1 MSLNLATIPS
11 DCGKPGV
18 VFDKKSYR
26 GRKPEMTLSA
36 QSVPGDLGA
45 SNLSGSEAAL
55 QSAVAKAAL
64 RFVPLLTIAYLFNY
78 LDRTSL
84 GFAALTMNKQLGLS
98 PGQFGLAAGIFF
110 AGYCTFE
117 VPSNLM
123 LYRFGAR
130 RWLCRIMISW
140 GIVSA
145 ATAFVVGPNSFYS
158 LRLLL
163 GITEA
168 GFFPGVTFF
177 LAAWFPAQYRTRML
191 AWFLVGIPLSSLIG
205 GPVCGMLLQMEG
217 IWGLAGWQW
226 LFLLVS
232 LPCIPLGLLT
242 LWLLSDRPQAAAW
255 LSPDERNVL
264 DHVLAG
270 EVRERPPSS
279 LLGALKDSRVL
290 ICAAIQFG
298 FTLGSYGIG
307 IWLPLM
313 LKEYHLS
320 TISIGWISAI
330 PYLFASAGMIL
341 WARYVD
347 EKGRRIVN
355 LAVACLLGGI
365 GLLAPVLSDSLIS
378 AVIGFS
384 LALVGVTAARAIFWT
399 IPTRFLT
406 GVAAAGG
413 LAFINSIATVGGFV
427 GPSMMGWLKEFS
439 GSYVV
444 GLLAMAAIMIAATA
458 ASMSLKLVISRE

>member
-1 MSLNLATIPS
+1 MALSTSSVTDGLNVS
-11 DCGKPGV
+11 
-18 VFDKKSYR
+18 KS
-26 GRKPEMTLSA
+26 
-36 QSVPGDLGA
+36 
-45 SNLSGSEAAL
+45 SGLDAVL
-55 QSAVAKAAL
+55 QSATRKAAL

-98 PGQFGLAAGIFF
+98 AGQFGLAAGILFL
-110 AGYCTFE
+110 GYCLFE
-117 VPSNLM
+117 VPSNLL

-130 RWLCRIMISW
+130 RWLARIMISW

-145 ATAFVVGPNSFYS
+145 ATVFVVGPNSFYAV
-158 LRLLL
+158 RLLL
-163 GITEA
+163 GVAEA
-168 GFFPGVTFF
+168 GFFPGVTYF

-191 AWFLVGIPLSSLIG
+191 AWFLIGIPLSSLIG
-205 GPVCGMLLQMEG
+205 GPICGLLLQMEG

-226 LFLLVS
+226 LFLGVS
-232 LPCIPLGLLT
+232 LPCIPLGVLA
-242 LWLLSDRPQAAAW
+242 LWLLADRPETAAW
-255 LSPDERNVL
+255 LSSDERDVL
-264 DHVLAG
+264 RDVLAS
-270 EVRERPPSS
+270 EVRERPHSS
-279 LLGALKDSRVL
+279 LLAAVTDARVL
-290 ICAAIQFG
+290 ILAAIQFG

-320 TISIGWISAI
+320 TLAIGWTSAI
-330 PYLFASAGMIL
+330 PYLFASTGMIL

-347 EKGRRIVN
+347 RKGRRVVN
-355 LAVACLLGGI
+355 LAIACFLGGA
-365 GLLAPVLSDSLIS
+365 GLVAPILSGSF
-378 AVIGFS
+378 AVALMGFS
-384 LALVGVTAARAIFWT
+384 VALVGVTAARAIFWT

-413 LAFINSIATVGGFV
+413 LAFINSIGTVGGFV

-444 GLLAMAAIMIAATA
+444 GLTAVAAIMIAATV
-458 ASMSLKLVISRE
+458 ASMSLKLVVSKE

>member
-1 MSLNLATIPS
+1 
-11 DCGKPGV
+11 
-18 VFDKKSYR
+18 
-26 GRKPEMTLSA
+26 MTLLRQGVA
-36 QSVPGDLGA
+36 DDLGMPETG
-45 SNLSGSEAAL
+45 SGSAAL
-55 QSAVAKAAL
+55 HSAVQKAAL

-84 GFAALTMNKQLGLS
+84 GFAALTMNQQLGLTAS
-98 PGQFGLAAGIFF
+98 QFGFAAGVFF
-110 AGYCTFE
+110 LGYSLFE
-117 VPSNLM
+117 IPSNLM

-130 RWLCRIMISW
+130 RWLARIMISW
-140 GIVSA
+140 GLVSA
-145 ATAFVVGPNSFYS
+145 ATAFVVGPNSFYG

-163 GITEA
+163 GIAEA

-191 AWFLVGIPLSSLIG
+191 AWFLVGIPLSSLVG
-205 GPVCGMLLQMEG
+205 SPVCGMLLQMDG

-232 LPCIPLGLLT
+232 LPCVPLGFLT
-242 LWLLSDRPQAAAW
+242 LRLLADRPQAASW
-255 LSPDERNVL
+255 LTAAERDAL
-264 DHVLAG
+264 DGVLAS
-270 EVRERPPSS
+270 EVRERPHTS
-279 LLGALKDSRVL
+279 LWAALMDSRVL

-320 TISIGWISAI
+320 NLAIGWTTAI
-330 PYLFASAGMIL
+330 PYLFASVGMIL

-347 EKGRRIVN
+347 QKGRRIVN
-355 LAVACLLGGI
+355 LAAACLLGAV
-365 GLLAPVLSDSLIS
+365 GLLLPILSNSLVS

-384 LALVGVTAARAIFWT
+384 LALIGVTAARAIFWT

-427 GPSMMGWLKEFS
+427 GPSMMGWLKDSS

-444 GLLAMAAIMIAATA
+444 GLLAVAAIIFASTL
-458 ASMSLKLVISRE
+458 ASMSLKLFITRE

>member
-1 MSLNLATIPS
+1 
-11 DCGKPGV
+11 
-18 VFDKKSYR
+18 
-26 GRKPEMTLSA
+26 MTLLQ
-36 QSVPGDLGA
+36 QSVSGDVDVAAKAAVDSLLQGA
-45 SNLSGSEAAL
+45 I
-55 QSAVAKAAL
+55 QKAAL

-84 GFAALTMNKQLGLS
+84 GFAALTMNQQLGLTAS
-98 PGQFGLAAGIFF
+98 QFGLAAGIFF
-110 AGYCTFE
+110 VGYSLFE
-117 VPSNLM
+117 IPSNLL

-130 RWLCRIMISW
+130 RWLARIMISW
-140 GIVSA
+140 GLVSA
-145 ATAFVVGPNSFYS
+145 ATAFVVGPHSFYG

-191 AWFLVGIPLSSLIG
+191 AWFLIGIPLSSLIG
-205 GPVCGMLLQMEG
+205 GPLCGMLLQMDG
-217 IWGLAGWQW
+217 IWGLKGWQW
-226 LFLLVS
+226 LFLMVS
-232 LPCIPLGLLT
+232 LPCIPLGFAT
-242 LWLLSDRPQAAAW
+242 LKFLSDSPQAALW
-255 LSPDERNVL
+255 LTGEERDALVG
-264 DHVLAG
+264 VLAS
-270 EVRERPPSS
+270 EVRERPHTS
-279 LLGALKDSRVL
+279 LWPALKDARVL
-290 ICAAIQFG
+290 ICTAIQFG

-320 TISIGWISAI
+320 NLAIGWITAI
-330 PYLFASAGMIL
+330 PYLFASIGMIL

-347 EKGRRIVN
+347 ERGRRIVN
-355 LAVACLLGGI
+355 LALACLLGGL
-365 GLLAPVLSDSLIS
+365 GLLAPIVSGSATV

-384 LALVGVTAARAIFWT
+384 LALIGVTAARAIFWT

-413 LAFINSIATVGGFV
+413 LAFINSIATIGGFV

-444 GLLAMAAIMIAATA
+444 GLLAVAAIMVAATLA
-458 ASMSLKLVISRE
+458 ALSLKLFITRE

>member
-1 MSLNLATIPS
+1 MALAQQ
-11 DCGKPGV
+11 GVPGV
-18 VFDKKSYR
+18 LDISKQ
-26 GRKPEMTLSA
+26 A
-36 QSVPGDLGA
+36 GA
-45 SNLSGSEAAL
+45 EALL
-55 QSAVAKAAL
+55 QTAVHKAAL

-84 GFAALTMNKQLGLS
+84 GFAALTMNQQLGLTAS
-98 PGQFGLAAGIFF
+98 QFGFAAGVFF
-110 AGYCTFE
+110 LGYSVFE
-117 VPSNLM
+117 IPSNLL

-130 RWLCRIMISW
+130 RWIARIMISW
-140 GIVSA
+140 GLVSA
-145 ATAFVVGPNSFYS
+145 ATAFVVGPNSFYT

-191 AWFLVGIPLSSLIG
+191 AWFLIGIPLSSLVG
-205 GPVCGMLLQMEG
+205 APVCGMLLQMDG

-242 LWLLSDRPQAAAW
+242 LKLLADRPQVAHW
-255 LSPDERNVL
+255 LTVGERDAL
-264 DHVLAG
+264 IDVLAS
-270 EVRERPPSS
+270 EVRERPHSS
-279 LLGALKDSRVL
+279 LPAALKDPRVL
-290 ICAAIQFG
+290 ICTAIQFG

-320 TISIGWISAI
+320 NLAIGWIAAI
-330 PYLFASAGMIL
+330 PYLFASLGMIL
-341 WARYVD
+341 WAHHVD
-347 EKGRRIVN
+347 RKGSRIVN
-355 LAVACLLGGI
+355 LALACLLGGI
-365 GLLAPVLSDSLIS
+365 GLLAPIASGSVGL

-384 LALVGVTAARAIFWT
+384 VALVGVIAARAIFWT

-439 GSYVV
+439 GSYVA
-444 GLLAMAAIMIAATA
+444 GLLAVAAIMLAATA
-458 ASMSLKLVISRE
+458 VSMSLKFFITRE

>member
-1 MSLNLATIPS
+1 MALSTPS
-11 DCGKPGV
+11 ASDGLGV
-18 VFDKKSYR
+18 STSFGPDAV
-26 GRKPEMTLSA
+26 
-36 QSVPGDLGA
+36 
-45 SNLSGSEAAL
+45 L
-55 QSAVAKAAL
+55 QSATRKAAL

-98 PGQFGLAAGIFF
+98 ASQFGLAAGILFL
-110 AGYCTFE
+110 GYCLFE
-117 VPSNLM
+117 VPSNLL

-130 RWLCRIMISW
+130 RWLARIMISW

-145 ATAFVVGPNSFYS
+145 ATIFVVGPNSFYA

-163 GITEA
+163 GIAEA

-191 AWFLVGIPLSSLIG
+191 AWFLIGIPLSSLIG
-205 GPVCGMLLQMEG
+205 SPVCGMLLQMDG
-217 IWGLAGWQW
+217 IWGFAGWQW
-226 LFLLVS
+226 LFLGVS
-232 LPCIPLGLLT
+232 LPYIPLGLLT
-242 LWLLSDRPQAAAW
+242 LWLLADRPETATW
-255 LSPDERNVL
+255 LSSDERDVL
-264 DHVLAG
+264 RDVLSS

-279 LLGALKDSRVL
+279 LLAALMDTRVL
-290 ICAAIQFG
+290 ILAAIQFG

-313 LKEYHLS
+313 LREYHLS
-320 TISIGWISAI
+320 TLAIGWTGAI

-347 EKGRRIVN
+347 RKGRRIINLAITCFLGGAGLVAPILSGS
-355 LAVACLLGGI
+355 LAVALM
-365 GLLAPVLSDSLIS
+365 
-378 AVIGFS
+378 GFS
-384 LALVGVTAARAIFWT
+384 VALVGVTAARAIFWT

-413 LAFINSIATVGGFV
+413 LAFINSIGTVGGFV

-444 GLLAMAAIMIAATA
+444 GLTAVAAIMIAATV
-458 ASMSLKLVISRE
+458 ASMSLKLVVSKE

>member
-1 MSLNLATIPS
+1 MALLQQ
-11 DCGKPGV
+11 G
-18 VFDKKSYR
+18 
-26 GRKPEMTLSA
+26 
-36 QSVPGDLGA
+36 VPGDLEISGK
-45 SNLSGSEAAL
+45 SGSDAVL
-55 QSAVAKAAL
+55 VSAVRKAAI

-84 GFAALTMNKQLGLS
+84 GFAALTMNQQLGLS
-98 PGQFGLAAGIFF
+98 AGQFGLAAGVFF
-110 AGYCTFE
+110 LGYSTFE
-117 VPSNLM
+117 IPSNLM

-130 RWLCRIMISW
+130 RWLARIMISW
-140 GIVSA
+140 GLVSA
-145 ATAFVVGPNSFYS
+145 GTAFVVGPNSFYA

-163 GITEA
+163 GIAEA

-191 AWFLVGIPLSSLIG
+191 AWFLVGIPLSSLVG
-205 GPVCGMLLQMEG
+205 SPVCGLLLQMDG
-217 IWGLAGWQW
+217 IGGLAGWQW

-232 LPCIPLGLLT
+232 LPCIPLGVLT
-242 LWLLSDRPQAAAW
+242 LRLLSDRPQDATW
-255 LSPDERNVL
+255 LSQDERNAL
-264 DHVLAG
+264 DEVLAG

-320 TISIGWISAI
+320 TLAIGWISAI

-355 LAVACLLGGI
+355 LAIACLLGGI
-365 GLLAPVLSDSLIS
+365 GLLAPIISGSLSG

-384 LALVGVTAARAIFWT
+384 VALVGVTAARAIFWT

-413 LAFINSIATVGGFV
+413 VAFINSVATLGGFV
-427 GPSMMGWLKEFS
+427 GPSMMGWLKDFS
-439 GSYVV
+439 GSYIV
-444 GLLAMAAIMIAATA
+444 GLSAVAAIMLAATV
-458 ASMSLKLVISRE
+458 ASMSLKLVISKE

>member
-1 MSLNLATIPS
+1 
-11 DCGKPGV
+11 
-18 VFDKKSYR
+18 
-26 GRKPEMTLSA
+26 MTVL
-36 QSVPGDLGA
+36 QQGVPGDLER
-45 SNLSGSEAAL
+45 LEPAAADAVL
-55 QSAVAKAAL
+55 QSAVQKAAL

-84 GFAALTMNKQLGLS
+84 GVAALTMKEQLGLTAS
-98 PGQFGLAAGIFF
+98 QFGFAAGVFF
-110 AGYCTFE
+110 LGYSVFE
-117 VPSNLM
+117 IPSNLL
-123 LYRFGAR
+123 LYKVGAR
-130 RWLCRIMISW
+130 RWLARIMVRW
-140 GIVSA
+140 GLVSA
-145 ATAFVVGPNSFYS
+145 ATAFVVGPNSFYG

-163 GITEA
+163 GIMEA

-205 GPVCGMLLQMEG
+205 TPVCSMLLQMDG
-217 IWGLAGWQW
+217 IWGFAGWQW
-226 LFLLVS
+226 LFFLVS
-232 LPCIPLGLLT
+232 LPCVPLGFLT
-242 LWLLSDRPQAAAW
+242 LVLLADRPQTASW
-255 LSPDERNVL
+255 LTAQERDAL
-264 DHVLAG
+264 DGVLAS
-270 EVRERPPSS
+270 EVRERPHSS
-279 LLGALKDSRVL
+279 LLAALMDPRVL
-290 ICAAIQFG
+290 ICTAVQFG

-313 LKEYHLS
+313 LREYHLS
-320 TISIGWISAI
+320 NTEIGWIAAI
-330 PYLFASAGMIL
+330 PYLFASVGMIL

-347 EKGRRIVN
+347 QKGKRIAN
-355 LAVACLLGGI
+355 LAITCLLGGV
-365 GLLAPVLSDSLIS
+365 GLLLPILSNSLVS

-427 GPSMMGWLKEFS
+427 GPSMMGWLKDFS

-444 GLLAMAAIMIAATA
+444 GLLAVAAIMVAATL
-458 ASMSLKLVISRE
+458 ASMSLKLFISRE

>member
-1 MSLNLATIPS
+1 
-11 DCGKPGV
+11 
-18 VFDKKSYR
+18 
-26 GRKPEMTLSA
+26 MTVL
-36 QSVPGDLGA
+36 QQGVPGGLEPAGEA
-45 SNLSGSEAAL
+45 GSDAVLQAA
-55 QSAVAKAAL
+55 VRKAAV

-84 GFAALTMNKQLGLS
+84 GFAALTMNQQLGLS
-98 PGQFGLAAGIFF
+98 AGQFGLAAGVFF
-110 AGYCTFE
+110 LGYSTFE
-117 VPSNLM
+117 IPSNLM

-130 RWLCRIMISW
+130 RWLARIMITW
-140 GIVSA
+140 GLVSA
-145 ATAFVVGPNSFYS
+145 ATAFVVGPNSFYA

-163 GITEA
+163 GIAEA

-177 LAAWFPAQYRTRML
+177 LAAWFPTQYRTRML
-191 AWFLVGIPLSSLIG
+191 AWFLVGIPLSSMVG
-205 GPVCGMLLQMEG
+205 SPVCGLLLQMDG
-217 IWGLAGWQW
+217 IWGFAGWQW

-232 LPCIPLGLLT
+232 LPCIPLGILT
-242 LWLLSDRPQAAAW
+242 LRMLSDRPQAAAW
-255 LSPDERNVL
+255 LTQAERNAL
-264 DHVLAG
+264 DEVLAS

-279 LLGALKDSRVL
+279 LWGALKDTRVL

-320 TISIGWISAI
+320 TMSIGWISSI

-347 EKGRRIVN
+347 QKGRRIVN
-355 LAVACLLGGI
+355 LAAACLLGGI
-365 GLLAPVLSDSLIS
+365 GLLAPVLSDSLS
-378 AVIGFS
+378 GAVIGFS
-384 LALVGVTAARAIFWT
+384 VALVGVTAARAIFWT

-413 LAFINSIATVGGFV
+413 LAFINSVATLGGFV

-439 GSYVV
+439 GSYVF
-444 GLLAMAAIMIAATA
+444 GLSAVAAIMVASTV
-458 ASMSLKLVISRE
+458 ASMSLKLVISKE